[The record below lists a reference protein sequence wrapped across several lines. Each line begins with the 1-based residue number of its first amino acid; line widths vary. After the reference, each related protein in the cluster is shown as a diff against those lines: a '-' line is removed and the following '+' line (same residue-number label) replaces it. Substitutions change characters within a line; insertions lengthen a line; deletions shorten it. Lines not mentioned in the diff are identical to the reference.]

1 MSDPQPPHAPPT
13 PQRNQRTPPWVVALI
28 ASVGLFLS
36 AFVADQVFALGLFG
50 SRSSAS
56 GAAERREL
64 QRIAVQQ
71 SWSALFVC
79 PSQELHRCELRYG
92 TTQGR
97 DLLFHGVAIHSVPRC
112 DDQELGANARCE
124 DAGVGAGAPDRGR
137 CLQQWGVFQTLE
149 APRSDIRDDHLP
161 PGQFRMECDEGGYSA
176 SFADP
181 RF

>member
-1 MSDPQPPHAPPT
+1 VLAVVGSL
-13 PQRNQRTPPWVVALI
+13 VVA
-28 ASVGLFLS
+28 
-36 AFVADQVFALGLFG
+36 AFVADQVLGLFVSHPSPSG
-50 SRSSAS
+50 
-56 GAAERREL
+56 GAATRPAL

-97 DLLFHGVAIHSVPRC
+97 DLLFHNVAIHRAPSC

-124 DAGVGAGAPDRGR
+124 DAGAGYGSPDRGR
-137 CLQQWGVFQTLE
+137 CLQQWGVFETLG
-149 APRSDIRDDHLP
+149 APRSDIRDEHLP
-161 PGQFRMECDEGGYSA
+161 PGQFRMECDEGGYSGTF
-176 SFADP
+176 SDP